1 MHKLLPIP
9 ADPSSLLNPSFHS
22 LRQRPTSS
30 NQYRPRGMII
40 KNRRASMD
48 IVQPG
53 PACLKPLLARQPH
66 LGSHRVLRLK
76 GTDQHKQNHAIKKM
90 S

>member
-9 ADPSSLLNPSFHS
+9 ADPSGLLNPSFHS
-22 LRQRPTSS
+22 LPQHPTSS
-30 NQYRPRGMII
+30 NQYRPKGMII
-40 KNRRASMD
+40 QNGRASMD

-53 PACLKPLLARQPH
+53 PAFLKPLLARQPH

-76 GTDQHKQNHAIKKM
+76 GTDNTNKTTLLKQMA
-90 S
+90 